1 MVSCGFALYSIIRVY
16 PTLYC
21 RPCEAFT
28 SDNDAMIEL
37 GGEIPSGGFTEIE
50 KEITEFS
57 LLR

>member
-1 MVSCGFALYSIIRVY
+1 MALKH

-50 KEITEFS
+50 KEIKIILGATTD
-57 LLR
+57 

>member
-1 MVSCGFALYSIIRVY
+1 MEKVPSFVKASDAY